1 MNFNLIEAGDNL
13 PHEINAVI
21 EIPAQSAPV
30 KYEAEKR
37 LGLLKVDRIIS
48 TGMRYP
54 QNYGFVPRTL
64 ARDGDPL
71 DIIVFTPY
79 PLAQLSLIACRP
91 VGLLNMTDQAG
102 PDEKVVAVPID
113 SVCPSTAHILK
124 LSDLGKHALDE
135 LEFFF
140 RNYKTLEPGKWV
152 KFEGWGDERDAVKAI
167 EAAVDAFVE
176 HERTHHQ
183 TQA

>member
-13 PHEINAVI
+13 PHEVNAVI
-21 EIPAQSAPV
+21 EIPAQSVPV

-48 TGMRYP
+48 SGMRYP

-71 DIIVFTPY
+71 DIIVFAPY
-79 PLAQLSLIACRP
+79 PLARMSLIACRP
-91 VGLLNMTDQAG
+91 IGLLNMTDQAG

-113 SVCPSTAHILK
+113 NVCPATAHLRK
-124 LSDLGKHALDE
+124 LTDLGTHALNE

-140 RNYKTLEPGKWV
+140 QHYKALEQGKWV
-152 KFEGWGDERDAVKAI
+152 RFEGWGDERDAVSAI
-167 EAAVDAFVE
+167 EAAAEAFVE
-176 HERTHHQ
+176 HEARHRSEQ
-183 TQA
+183 G

>member
-1 MNFNLIEAGDNL
+1 MNFNLIEAGENL
-13 PHEINAVI
+13 PHEVNAVI
-21 EIPAQSAPV
+21 EIPAQSSPV
-30 KYEAEKR
+30 KYEVEKR

-91 VGLLNMTDQAG
+91 VGLL
-102 PDEKVVAVPID
+102 
-113 SVCPSTAHILK
+113 K
-124 LSDLGKHALDE
+124 LPDLGKHALDE

-152 KFEGWGDERDAVKAI
+152 KFEGWGDEHDAVAAI
-167 EAAVDAFVE
+167 EAAAEAFVE
-176 HERTHHQ
+176 HERSHHQ
-183 TQA
+183 TPG

>member
-1 MNFNLIEAGDNL
+1 MNFDLIEAGKNL
-13 PHEINAVI
+13 PLEVNAII

-30 KYEAEKR
+30 KYEAEKS

-71 DIIVFTPY
+71 DIIVLTPY

-91 VGLLNMTDQAG
+91 VGLLNMTDRAG
-102 PDEKVVAVPID
+102 PDEKVIAVPLD
-113 SVCPSTAHILK
+113 VVCPATAHIRDLAG
-124 LSDLGKHALDE
+124 LSRHMLEE

-140 RNYKTLEPGKWV
+140 SHYKTLEPGKWV
-152 KFEGWGDERDAVKAI
+152 KFEGWGNERDAAGAI
-167 EAAVDAFVE
+167 EVAADAFVTRA
-176 HERTHHQ
+176 RT
-183 TQA
+183 